1 MDDKDLRQKYD
12 PCTMGAGT
20 GPQNIIVRQVIGE
33 AEEQK
38 VLDIH
43 VVVPDKKPAVEQ
55 IIDVFVKNVEINCV
69 DVIFDKIIVRGE
81 FEIKTI
87 YVADLPNNPVHAIE
101 IKHFRWT
108 QDIDMPGARKGMDAD
123 ASVFVEFV
131 DYDVDEWSRAYK
143 YKYEDM
149 KDHGHHGKDECDD
162 TDDTDDSDDE
172 CDDPCDDHKHH
183 DKCDDHKHHDKCDD
197 PCDDKHDDSDDSC
210 DSDHDHGH
218 DHDDHNCHDPHNCHK
233 HKKHHH
239 HGHCSREFD
248 ISIVLKIIGK
258 VIADREVQ
266 IGGVTG
272 GVTSGSSGTM
282 PTKPKG

>member
-1 MDDKDLRQKYD
+1 MDDKDIRQNYN
-12 PCTMGAGT
+12 PCTLGVET

-33 AEEQK
+33 GEEQK

-43 VVVPDKKPAVEQ
+43 VVVPDPKPAVEQ
-55 IIDVFVKNVEINCV
+55 IIDVFVKNLEINCV

-81 FEIKTI
+81 FEVKTI

-108 QDIDMPGARKGMDAD
+108 QDIDIPGARRGMDAD

-143 YKYEDM
+143 YKYGEMD
-149 KDHGHHGKDECDD
+149 CDD
-162 TDDTDDSDDE
+162 SGDDDSHDD
-172 CDDPCDDHKHH
+172 CDDDNDYDNDNDCDDDHHHHHDHDNHNCNDPHNCNDHKHH
-183 DKCDDHKHHDKCDD
+183 
-197 PCDDKHDDSDDSC
+197 
-210 DSDHDHGH
+210 
-218 DHDDHNCHDPHNCHK
+218 
-233 HKKHHH
+233 KHHH
-239 HGHCSREFD
+239 HHHHCREFD
-248 ISIVLKIIGK
+248 ISIVLKIVGK

-266 IGGVTG
+266 IGGG
-272 GVTSGSSGTM
+272 GTL